1 MTTTTSPPPHLAAAV
16 QRLRSGDLAGARA
29 AAETGLGEHPDE
41 PALLEIAGLVSAQ
54 LGQPAAAVP
63 HFRRLLEVAPANRGA
78 RINLATAL
86 AATQQFDEAA
96 QVAAGENDPRL
107 RRIVAYAHQQGG
119 RLAEAAGAYE
129 AMVAEDPLDFES
141 WNNLGNVRAALGD
154 SDGAIL
160 AFRHALGLRRDI
172 VPMYINF
179 SEALAGA
186 DRQVERQAAM
196 REAARIAPADPEV
209 QMELGLAE
217 AAARDLVAA
226 EQAFREAIRL
236 SSGFTPAFLE
246 LALLL
251 ENLNRVDDLDALL
264 AEAEARGVGSSEI
277 AFIKTWS
284 LRRQGRFD
292 EALQIAETIPASINP
307 LRRLQLLAELYD
319 RVGDAPR
326 AFAAFEHMNAASLAA
341 RPSPAGPTYREKIE
355 KRADRIT
362 PQAIEAWRPL
372 EIEPLAEPPVFIVG
386 FPRSGTTLLD
396 TLLMNIPS
404 LHVMEELPAFQHVE
418 EAFDEERLGDVTSD
432 EAQALRERYLEAV
445 RQLSPPGPEPGQT
458 IVDKHPLHMARMPS
472 IHRLFPEAKIVFVE
486 RHPCDAVLSCFM
498 SNFTLNHAMR
508 SFADLEEAARTYDVV
523 FEMWTR
529 SEYLL
534 PLNVHR
540 VRYERM
546 VDDLESE
553 MRPLLAFLD
562 IRWDPNVLDNEGS
575 AARRAHIRTASYAQV
590 TEPIYRRSA
599 GRWTRYRDQM
609 APILPML
616 APWAERMGYE
626 L

>member
-1 MTTTTSPPPHLAAAV
+1 MTAVASPPPHLAAAV
-16 QRLRSGDLAGARA
+16 QRLRSGHLADART
-29 AAETGLGEHPDE
+29 AAEAGLSERPDD

-54 LGQPAAAVP
+54 MGDPAAAVP

-86 AATQQFDEAA
+86 AATQQFDEAV
-96 QVAAGENDPRL
+96 QVAGGGSDPRL
-107 RRIVAYAHQQGG
+107 RRIVAYAHQQAG
-119 RLAEAAGAYE
+119 RLTEAAAAYE
-129 AMVAEDPLDFES
+129 ALLSEDPRDFES
-141 WNNLGNVRAALGD
+141 WNNLGNVRGAQGHAE
-154 SDGAIL
+154 GAIL

-179 SEALAGA
+179 SEVLAGA
-186 DRQVERQAAM
+186 DRERERQAVM
-196 REAARIAPADPEV
+196 REAARIAPGNAEV
-209 QMELGLAE
+209 QTELGLAE

-226 EQAFREAIRL
+226 ERAFREAIRL

-264 AEAEARGVGSSEI
+264 AEAEARGDGGGEI
-277 AFIKTWS
+277 AFVKAWS

-292 EALQIAETIPASINP
+292 EALQIAERIPTSISP
-307 LRRLQLLAELYD
+307 IRRLQLLAELYD
-319 RVGDAPR
+319 RTGDAPR
-326 AFAAFEHMNAASLAA
+326 AFAAFQEMNAASLAA
-341 RPSPAGPTYREKIE
+341 KPLSPGPTYREKIE
-355 KRADRIT
+355 KRTAGIT
-362 PQAIEAWRPL
+362 PQAINAWRPL
-372 EIEPLAEPPVFIVG
+372 ELEPLAAAPVFIVG

-418 EAFDEERLGDVTSD
+418 AAFDEERLGELTTS

-445 RQLSPPGPEPGQT
+445 RQLSPPGPAPAQR

-472 IHRLFPEAKIVFVE
+472 IHRLFPEAKIIFVE

-498 SNFTLNHAMR
+498 SNFTLNQAMR
-508 SFADLEEAARTYDVV
+508 SFVDLEEAAHTYNSV
-523 FEMWTR
+523 FEAWTR
-529 SEYLL
+529 SERLL
-534 PLNVHR
+534 PLHVHR

-546 VDDLESE
+546 VEDLESE
-553 MRPLLAFLD
+553 MRPLLDFLD
-562 IRWDPNVLDNEGS
+562 IGWDPKVLDNMGS
-575 AARRAHIRTASYAQV
+575 AARRTHIRTASYSQV

-609 APILPML
+609 APVLPIL
-616 APWAERMGYE
+616 APWAQRMRYDM
-626 L
+626 

>member
-1 MTTTTSPPPHLAAAV
+1 MTTVASPPPHLAAAV

-29 AAETGLGEHPDE
+29 AAEAGLSERPDE

-54 LGQPAAAVP
+54 MGQPAAAVS
-63 HFRRLLEVAPANRGA
+63 HFRRLLEMAPANRGA

-86 AATQQFDEAA
+86 AATQLFDEAA
-96 QVAAGENDPRL
+96 QVAAGESDPRL
-107 RRIVAYAHQQGG
+107 RRILAYAHQQGG
-119 RLAEAAGAYE
+119 RLAEAAAAYE
-129 AMVAEDPLDFES
+129 ALVAEDPSDFES
-141 WNNLGNVRAALGD
+141 WNNLGNVRSAQGD
-154 SDGAIL
+154 TDGAIL

-179 SEALAGA
+179 SEVLAGA
-186 DRQVERQAAM
+186 DRERERQAVM
-196 REAARIAPADPEV
+196 REAARIAPGNVEV
-209 QMELGLAE
+209 QTELGLAE

-226 EQAFREAIRL
+226 ERAFRDAIRL

-264 AEAEARGVGSSEI
+264 AEAEARGGGSAEI
-277 AFIKTWS
+277 GFVKAWV

-292 EALQIAETIPASINP
+292 EALQIAEAIPTSINP
-307 LRRLQLLAELYD
+307 IRRLQLLAELYD
-319 RVGDAPR
+319 RVDEAPR
-326 AFAAFEHMNAASLAA
+326 AFAAFEEMNAASLAA
-341 RPSPAGPTYREKIE
+341 KPSPTGLTYREKIE
-355 KRADRIT
+355 KRTTRMT
-362 PQAIEAWRPL
+362 PEAIHAWRPL
-372 EIEPLAEPPVFIVG
+372 ELKPLAAPPVFIVG

-418 EAFDEERLGDVTSD
+418 SAFDEARLGDLTSD

-445 RQLSPPGPEPGQT
+445 RQLAPPGPGAEQR

-472 IHRLFPEAKIVFVE
+472 IHRLFPEAKIIFVE

-508 SFADLEEAARTYDVV
+508 SFVDLEEAALTYDAV
-523 FEMWTR
+523 FDAWTS
-529 SEYLL
+529 SENLL
-534 PLNVHR
+534 PLDVHR

-553 MRPLLAFLD
+553 MRPVLAFLN
-562 IRWDPNVLDNEGS
+562 IGWDPKVLDNIGS
-575 AARRAHIRTASYAQV
+575 AARRTHIRTASYSQV

-609 APILPML
+609 APVLPIL
-616 APWAERMGYE
+616 APWAERMGYAI
-626 L
+626 